1 MWASPAKRLM
11 LSGTLALTML
21 GGLGAVASAAQ
32 ANFLPPPPRPDISV
46 FRSPTRAIPTL
57 SATSTGACSVY
68 ESGSA
73 GPLGDRRESAADAV
87 ANVRRTRGGDHLDR
101 L

>member
-32 ANFLPPPPRPDISV
+32 ANFLPPPPGRISQS
-46 FRSPTRAIPTL
+46 FAPLPGRSLRSVQPLRAPAP
-57 SATSTGACSVY
+57 SM
-68 ESGSA
+68 
-73 GPLGDRRESAADAV
+73 RAAA
-87 ANVRRTRGGDHLDR
+87 LDR
-101 L
+101 LVIGASQRPTR